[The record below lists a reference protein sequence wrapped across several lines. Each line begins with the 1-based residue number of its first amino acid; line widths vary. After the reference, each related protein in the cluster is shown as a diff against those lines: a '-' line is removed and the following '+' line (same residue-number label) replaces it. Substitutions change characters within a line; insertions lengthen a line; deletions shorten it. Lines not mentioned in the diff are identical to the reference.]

1 MRSGKIYRDLYLPR
15 ISKTPILLAQN
26 CQLARLRLHGSKVH
40 MLGPHWTDKAYTL
53 QLLKDLE
60 LLRII
65 PSRIGLNNSM
75 LFPIGTV
82 GGLKRRIQGQL
93 STGRI
98 KQRWQLPQDTI
109 RNLRNDFP

>member
-1 MRSGKIYRDLYLPR
+1 METNRLNLPR
-15 ISKTPILLAQN
+15 NSKAPVLLAQSR
-26 CQLARLRLHGSKVH
+26 QFARLRFHGGKVH
-40 MLGPHWTDKAYTL
+40 MLCSNRADKAYTF

-65 PSRIGLNNSM
+65 LSRIGLNNSM

-98 KQRWQLPQDTI
+98 KQRWQLPQDII

>member
-1 MRSGKIYRDLYLPR
+1 
-15 ISKTPILLAQN
+15 
-26 CQLARLRLHGSKVH
+26 
-40 MLGPHWTDKAYTL
+40 MLCPNRADKAYTL

-65 PSRIGLNNSM
+65 LSRIGFNNLM
-75 LFPIGTV
+75 FFPIGTI

-98 KQRWQLPQDTI
+98 KQRRQLPQDTI